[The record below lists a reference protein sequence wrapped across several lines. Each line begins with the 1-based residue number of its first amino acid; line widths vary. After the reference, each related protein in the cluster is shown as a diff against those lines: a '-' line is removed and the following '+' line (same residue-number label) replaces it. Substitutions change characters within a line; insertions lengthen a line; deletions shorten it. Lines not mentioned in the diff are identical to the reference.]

1 MDDIENSKVDDVG
14 IHQQSNTSTINTA
27 TNMAP
32 KYQQEEI
39 EKLLKLADGDLEE
52 DNIGLNDKSRD
63 ITGIVSDTV
72 QESNTEICDHATPSD
87 HDMNYEM
94 CSSKKVEPCI
104 SKQSK
109 ADHIESV
116 FMNNGTKS
124 DSGGGDKAVTR
135 NDNCKIDDNKTKPIP
150 APRNLFLNSANNN
163 YATNADSKPVIRE
176 RSKTYSFVQTY
187 KIPPTPFRLVEI
199 FRAL

>member
-14 IHQQSNTSTINTA
+14 IHQQYNSSTINTA

-39 EKLLKLADGDLEE
+39 EKLLKLADGDSQEH
-52 DNIGLNDKSRD
+52 NIGLNDKSRD

-94 CSSKKVEPCI
+94 WCSKKVEPCI

-109 ADHIESV
+109 ADHIENV

-124 DSGGGDKAVTR
+124 DSGGGDKAVTL
-135 NDNCKIDDNKTKPIP
+135 NDYDKTKPIP
-150 APRNLFLNSANNN
+150 APRNLFLNSANNDDEN
-163 YATNADSKPVIRE
+163 KVRSKPAIRE

-187 KIPPTPFRLVEI
+187 KIPPSPFRLV
-199 FRAL
+199 